1 MAASIRASS
10 TTWGISRCK
19 VAGNIKNY
27 RYVEQGGVYKLEVQN
42 LQYHFEPVVVE
53 IAKPEDLVGPIT
65 TEGEAKR
72 RPLAIRAFLYSL
84 KNGRDAKLLY
94 PLQLEPSMR
103 MQYFE
108 VEAAFN
114 PLSYLKN
121 PMVIMVG
128 VSGILMFMM
137 KRMPKQELEQMQ
149 EMQ

>member
-1 MAASIRASS
+1 M
-10 TTWGISRCK
+10 
-19 VAGNIKNY
+19 
-27 RYVEQGGVYKLEVQN
+27 
-42 LQYHFEPVVVE
+42 VE
-53 IAKPEDLVGPIT
+53 IAKPEDLVGPIS
-65 TEGEAKR
+65 TEGETKR
-72 RPLAIRAFLYSL
+72 RPLATRAFLYSL
-84 KNGRDAKLLY
+84 KTGRDVRLAY

-149 EMQ
+149 EMQSDNMPKCAQQ